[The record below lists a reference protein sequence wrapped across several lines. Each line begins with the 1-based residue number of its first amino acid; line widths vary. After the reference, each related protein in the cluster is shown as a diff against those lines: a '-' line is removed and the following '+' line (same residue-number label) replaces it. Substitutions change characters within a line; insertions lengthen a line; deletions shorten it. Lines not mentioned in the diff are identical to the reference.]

1 MRDII
6 NKEINRQ
13 LRRLLALTVM
23 GSLSLATIFAVGS
36 FSKTV
41 SIHDGD
47 NVISL
52 VTMNTDLVKIVEQAD
67 LELGPDDLIFKVDQ
81 PDGSTEIVI
90 KRAFDVSVSAD
101 EQTIP
106 LRFVMGTVSDAINSS
121 GVVVGENDLVTPE
134 LHTDLESNMSITIQ
148 RRNKILISADGR
160 IKEYC
165 VPIGVTIGEAIRLLE
180 IPLYE
185 DDIVDKDMSEMVV
198 NDMQISIERVGYR
211 NKITTKPVPY
221 KTVRKN
227 ADYLDEGKTVVSV
240 KGANGES
247 EIVIKETL
255 KDGEVVNSEEVKNKV
270 TVQPVDEVIL
280 IGTKKK
286 NQTVQVSPTTPDK
299 AAPSTGSVGSDN
311 VGTIKDH
318 KGNTLSYSKVLTG
331 SGTAYTADPGAI
343 TSTGTVA
350 KYGTVAVNPNI
361 IPYGTKLYIVSTDG
375 FVYGYA
381 TACDT
386 GGALRQGTALVDLYM
401 NSTQECYNFGRR
413 TVKVYILN

>member
-1 MRDII
+1 MKDIV

-41 SIHDGD
+41 SIRDGD
-47 NVISL
+47 NVVSL

-67 LELGPDDLIFKVDQ
+67 LELGPDDLVFKVDQ
-81 PDGSTEIVI
+81 PDGSTEIVV
-90 KRAFDVSVSAD
+90 KRAFDVSVSAN

-106 LRFVMGTVSDAINSS
+106 LKFVMGTVSDAINSA
-121 GVVVGENDLVTPE
+121 GVIVGENDLVTPE
-134 LHTDLESNMSITIQ
+134 LHTDLEPNMGITVQ

-165 VPIGVTIGEAIRLLE
+165 VPVGVTVSEAIHLLE

-185 DDIVDKDMSEMVV
+185 DDIVDKDMSEAVV

-211 NKITTKPVPY
+211 NKITTKSVPY

-240 KGANGES
+240 KGVNGES

-255 KDGEVVNSEEVKNKV
+255 KDGEVVGSEEVKNKV

-280 IGTKKK
+280 VGTKKK
-286 NQTVQVSPTTPDK
+286 NQTVQVST
-299 AAPSTGSVGSDN
+299 AAPGKTIPSTGSVKDDN

-318 KGNTLSYSKVLTG
+318 NGKTLSYSKVLTG

-361 IPYGTKLYIVSTDG
+361 IPYGTRLYIVSTDG

-381 TACDT
+381 TASDT

>member
-1 MRDII
+1 MKDIV

-41 SIHDGD
+41 SIRDGD
-47 NVISL
+47 NVVSL

-67 LELGPDDLIFKVDQ
+67 LELGPDDLVFKVDQ
-81 PDGSTEIVI
+81 PDGSTEIVV
-90 KRAFDVSVSAD
+90 KRAFDVSVSAN

-106 LRFVMGTVSDAINSS
+106 LKFVMGTVSDAINSA
-121 GVVVGENDLVTPE
+121 GVIVGENDLVTPE
-134 LHTDLESNMSITIQ
+134 LHTDLEPNMGITVQ

-165 VPIGVTIGEAIRLLE
+165 VPVGVTVSEAIHLLE

-185 DDIVDKDMSEMVV
+185 DDIVDKDMSEAVV

-211 NKITTKPVPY
+211 NKITTKSVPY

-240 KGANGES
+240 KGVNGES

-255 KDGEVVNSEEVKNKV
+255 KDGEVVGSEEVKNKV

-280 IGTKKK
+280 VGTKKK
-286 NQTVQVSPTTPDK
+286 NQTVQVSTSAPGKTI
-299 AAPSTGSVGSDN
+299 PSTGSVKDDN

-318 KGNTLSYSKVLTG
+318 NGKTLSYSKVLTG

-361 IPYGTKLYIVSTDG
+361 IPYGTRLYIVSTDG

-381 TACDT
+381 TASDT